1 MQELIEAFRIE
12 KVGKSGAKFNPDKA
26 KWFNKE
32 YLRAKSDEE
41 LATLYEPVLKAHG
54 IEAEHDYVVKVVG
67 LIKERATFVADFWT
81 IAPYLFVA
89 PTDYVEKD
97 LRKFG
102 TAENWAM
109 AHEAITSGEDLETY
123 IRSREW
129 PMGKVMNCIRL
140 ALTGSGSGL
149 GIHEIISC
157 IGTQEAV
164 RRVEVLGSIINA

>member
-1 MQELIEAFRIE
+1 M
-12 KVGKSGAKFNPDKA
+12 
-26 KWFNKE
+26 
-32 YLRAKSDEE
+32 
-41 LATLYEPVLKAHG
+41 
-54 IEAEHDYVVKVVG
+54 KVVG